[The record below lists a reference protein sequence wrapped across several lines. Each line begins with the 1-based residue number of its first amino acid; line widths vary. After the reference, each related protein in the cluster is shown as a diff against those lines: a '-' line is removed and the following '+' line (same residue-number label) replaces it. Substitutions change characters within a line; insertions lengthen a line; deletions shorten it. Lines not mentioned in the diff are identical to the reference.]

1 MIIMHLRILPGLYAV
16 VRLEHDAEVP
26 AWATGGFLS
35 ITRTAHE
42 LSIVCEEVNVPPDV
56 RSVGAGRI
64 IEVEGPLDF
73 SLTGVLTSLAQPLA
87 AAGVSIF
94 ALSTF
99 DTDYLLVRE
108 AQLAA
113 AKRALTDAGH
123 EFLV

>member
-1 MIIMHLRILPGLYAV
+1 MHLRVLSGLHSV
-16 VRLEHDAEVP
+16 VRLEHDADVP

-42 LSIVCEEVNVPPDV
+42 LSIVCEEMQVPPDV
-56 RSVGAGRI
+56 RAVGTWRV

-73 SLTGVLTSLAQPLA
+73 SLTGVLTSLAKPLA
-87 AAGVSIF
+87 DAGISIF

-108 AQLAA
+108 AQLSA

-123 EFLV
+123 EFIV